1 MTQIKAY
8 MQDCWIRSKLFA
20 SYQEDLFNV
29 IRWSLKN
36 NMQLNESK
44 FEVINYKLN
53 KWNCSWGKT
62 TAWQRGKLSNH
73 RKQSVTLEYSFQ
85 MTAHGCHTSIRCWT
99 LLRRSYGLQCLQW
112 QITFSKTMV
121 SSRLE
126 YCCPV
131 WNPSYQLNVF
141 RASFVV
147 NDYWDGLTKLDLLS
161 LQRRRERSSWSTHG
175 RWQTPKTHSWNGIYK
190 KIWTKNDWKTY

>member
-1 MTQIKAY
+1 MYIVKEKGICWWHKAY

-53 KWNCSWGKT
+53 KGNCSWGKN

-73 RKQSVTLEYSFQ
+73 RKQSATLEYSFQ
-85 MTAHGCHTSIRCWT
+85 MTAHGCPTSIICWT

-112 QITFSKTMV
+112 QITFSK
-121 SSRLE
+121 
-126 YCCPV
+126 
-131 WNPSYQLNVF
+131 
-141 RASFVV
+141 
-147 NDYWDGLTKLDLLS
+147 
-161 LQRRRERSSWSTHG
+161 
-175 RWQTPKTHSWNGIYK
+175 RWWAAG
-190 KIWTKNDWKTY
+190 